1 MLAIPGLSS
10 AQTSTFPAST
20 STIESTPAPS
30 MVVRGAVDW
39 YDDRWYV
46 TPFSNSLGPDK
57 SRNARGSGLFPL
69 LFSGK
74 SSGSSGG
81 LALGK
86 SVSPEWNVELRAGW
100 DDMDARYYSR
110 SRKNWFNKFNDWS
123 VGIDAQWFFLDRL
136 GRDRAYVVQPYVVAG
151 VGVINDKASSTIG
164 YGNGQASSFMA
175 NAGIGAV
182 WPFSSWG
189 RLVVD
194 VRERYDAN
202 RAHLARHNTKFEDR
216 LWSFGLQI
224 PLGAVP
230 EVATPKRPSE
240 PMAPPIAMPPPPFR
254 VTQP

>member
-1 MLAIPGLSS
+1 M
-10 AQTSTFPAST
+10 
-20 STIESTPAPS
+20 STIESPPALS
-30 MVVRGAVDW
+30 MGVRGAVDW

-74 SSGSSGG
+74 STGSSGG

-100 DDMDARYYSR
+100 DDMDARNYSR
-110 SRKNWFNKFNDWS
+110 SRKNWFNEFHTWS
-123 VGIDAQWFFLDRL
+123 IGIDVQWFFLDRL

-151 VGVINDKASSTIG
+151 VGVINDKASSTIA
-164 YGNGQASSFMA
+164 YGDGQASSFMA
-175 NAGIGAV
+175 SAGFGVV

-202 RAHLARHNTKFEDR
+202 RAHLARHNTKFDDK

-224 PLGAVP
+224 PLGSVP
-230 EVATPKRPSE
+230 EVAPLKRPSE
-240 PMAPPIAMPPPPFR
+240 PMAPPIAMPLPPFR

>member
-1 MLAIPGLSS
+1 M
-10 AQTSTFPAST
+10 
-20 STIESTPAPS
+20 STIESPPALS
-30 MVVRGAVDW
+30 MGVRGAVDW

-100 DDMDARYYSR
+100 DDMDARKYSR
-110 SRKNWFNKFNDWS
+110 SRNNWFNEFHTWS
-123 VGIDAQWFFLDRL
+123 IGIDVQWFFLDRL

-151 VGVINDKASSTIG
+151 IGVINDKASSTIA
-164 YGNGQASSFMA
+164 YGDGQASSFMA
-175 NAGIGAV
+175 SAGFGVV

-202 RAHLARHNTKFEDR
+202 RAHLARHNTKFDDK

-224 PLGAVP
+224 PLGSVP
-230 EVATPKRPSE
+230 EVAPLKRPSE
-240 PMAPPIAMPPPPFR
+240 PMAPPIAMPLPPFR
-254 VTQP
+254 ATQP